1 MNKETENEERRLG
14 SKENRIVSG
23 ISENGFQSYTEDISK
38 RRELTER
45 ILQGIREGNE
55 YQTLKAVQEKNRMG
69 VPGRLNDELTEWKYE
84 LIQMMALI
92 IIELCQ
98 TGTIDLILDALHT
111 E

>member
-1 MNKETENEERRLG
+1 MG
-14 SKENRIVSG
+14 SKGNKTYSE

-55 YQTLKAVQEKNRMG
+55 YQTLRAVQEKNRMD

-84 LIQMMALI
+84 LIQMMVLI
-92 IIELCQ
+92 IADLRQ
-98 TGTIDLILDALHT
+98 TGTIDLILDAI
-111 E
+111 